1 MELKVIRKIFTN
13 KSTIGELHINGKFFC
28 YTLED
33 KDRYVEQGGKK
44 EFGITAIPR
53 GTYNVVLSFSNRFQ
67 KYLPEILNVPQFV
80 GIRIHGG
87 NSPESTNGCLLVGK
101 IKMKDFIGESA
112 KTFSAFMAELKKVEK
127 KEKITIEIA

>member
-44 EFGITAIPR
+44 EYGITAIPR

-67 KYLPEILNVPQFV
+67 KYLPEILNVPQFE

-127 KEKITIEIA
+127 REKITIEIA

>member
-53 GTYNVVLSFSNRFQ
+53 GTYSVVLSFSNRFQ

-80 GIRIHGG
+80 GIRMHTG
-87 NSPESTNGCLLVGK
+87 NYTGK
-101 IKMKDFIGESA
+101 GALYKKCSNVNIDIPD
-112 KTFSAFMAELKKVEK
+112 TF
-127 KEKITIEIA
+127 EII

>member
-67 KYLPEILNVPQFV
+67 KYLPEILNVPQFA
-80 GIRIHGG
+80 GIRMHTG
-87 NSPESTNGCLLVGK
+87 NKPEDTEGCILVGK
-101 IKMKDFIGESA
+101 IKMKDFIGESG